1 MNQPQQKTEYDLMFS
16 NRMVRRL
23 PSTTRV
29 ILLQYYR
36 EADIVAVL
44 EDVEKNGTLPEALG
58 FRQALDEFECRG
70 IIRIAELPQW
80 LIIKK
85 PWKK

>member
-1 MNQPQQKTEYDLMFS
+1 MNQLEKTTEYDLMFS

-23 PSTTRV
+23 PSTTRA
-29 ILLQYYR
+29 ILLKYYR
-36 EADIVAVL
+36 ESDMVAVL
-44 EDVEKNGTLPEALG
+44 EDLEKNGVLPERLG
-58 FRQALDEFECRG
+58 FQEALEEFERRG
-70 IIRIAELPQW
+70 ITRIAELAQW